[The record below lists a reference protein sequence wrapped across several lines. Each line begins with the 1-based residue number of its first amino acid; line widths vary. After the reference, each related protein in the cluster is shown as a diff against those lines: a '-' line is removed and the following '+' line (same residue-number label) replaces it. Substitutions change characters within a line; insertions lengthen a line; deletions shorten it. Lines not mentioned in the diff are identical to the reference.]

1 MTRHRRAIGPV
12 ASAARVAGGLAAIV
26 LSIIVSG
33 VTWWDVGVALVALP
47 VTAIIAAAAVTA
59 SYRRYATGRAH
70 PLVAESWIRSALVL
84 ALVVGVEIAL
94 SFATP
99 LDGAV
104 AIWIF
109 IGLSV
114 LVAAV
119 RGDAGC
125 EAVAIPNALAGRSDP
140 TGCVVYAAIDAA
152 EARRARASATGQ
164 EYAGRPGEAHSARR
178 R

>member
-1 MTRHRRAIGPV
+1 V
-12 ASAARVAGGLAAIV
+12 
-26 LSIIVSG
+26 
-33 VTWWDVGVALVALP
+33 
-47 VTAIIAAAAVTA
+47 
-59 SYRRYATGRAH
+59 
-70 PLVAESWIRSALVL
+70 LVL

-94 SFATP
+94 SFVTP

-114 LVAAV
+114 LIAAV

-125 EAVAIPNALAGRSDP
+125 EAVAIPNALARRTYP

-152 EARRARASATGQ
+152 EARRARASAAGQ
-164 EYAGRPGEAHSARR
+164 EYSARPGEAHGARR

>member
-1 MTRHRRAIGPV
+1 M
-12 ASAARVAGGLAAIV
+12 
-26 LSIIVSG
+26 
-33 VTWWDVGVALVALP
+33 ALP
-47 VTAIIAAAAVTA
+47 VTAIIAAPAVTA
-59 SYRRYATGRAH
+59 SHRRYATGRAH
-70 PLVAESWIRSALVL
+70 PLVAESWIRSVLVL